1 MEDFIFKS
9 EWRKS
14 REKNFA
20 EATLFFLLG
29 VIGLSLVAIAILQ
42 ANSNGFLKAT
52 VCDQVTADYQ
62 EFYNCY
68 NK

>member
-1 MEDFIFKS
+1 MEDFMFKS

-14 REKNFA
+14 REKNFF
-20 EATLFFLLG
+20 EA
-29 VIGLSLVAIAILQ
+29 SLIFVLTIIAVSALAIAILT
-42 ANSNGFLKAT
+42 ANANGFLKAT

-68 NK
+68 K